1 MTTESEW
8 LKDKIS
14 YIKGLKSPS
23 EQQQLLVLLA
33 DMPVHDAT
41 DKKKL
46 AAIIRAEKAA
56 ERAAKARTAATV
68 LIQAEKR
75 AAAAAERKARTH
87 ELCQSAGLMGM
98 AGLVDT
104 KTGKPTIDRAELLGA
119 LMGLASVPA
128 DHPKR
133 SEWRQAGADLL
144 KNHERDNQSQA

>member
-1 MTTESEW
+1 MTTESDW

-23 EQQQLLVLLA
+23 EQQRLLVLLA
-33 DMPVHDAT
+33 DMPVRDAN
-41 DKKKL
+41 DQKKL

-56 ERAAKARTAATV
+56 ERAAKARTAATA

-87 ELCQSAGLMGM
+87 ELCQSAGLLGLV
-98 AGLVDT
+98 GLVDT
-104 KTGKPTIDRAELLGA
+104 KTGKPTINRAELLGA

-128 DHPKR
+128 DDPR
-133 SEWRQAGADLL
+133 RQQWRQAGAGLL
-144 KNHERDNQSQA
+144 AKVENRQA

>member
-33 DMPVHDAT
+33 DMPVLDAN

-87 ELCQSAGLMGM
+87 ELCESAGLMGL

-119 LMGLASVPA
+119 LMGLAAVAA
-128 DHPKR
+128 DDPRR
-133 SEWRQAGADLL
+133 SQWRQAGAARLASSAPVT
-144 KNHERDNQSQA
+144 Q

>member
-1 MTTESEW
+1 MTTETQW

-33 DMPVHDAT
+33 EKPVLDAN
-41 DKKKL
+41 DKKKV

-56 ERAAKARTAATV
+56 ERAAKARTAATT

-87 ELCQSAGLMGM
+87 ELCESAGLMGL

-104 KTGKPTIDRAELLGA
+104 KTGKPTLDRAELLGA
-119 LMGLASVPA
+119 LLGLAGVPA

-133 SEWRQAGADLL
+133 QEWKQAGAALL
-144 KNHERDNQSQA
+144 AKAENRQA